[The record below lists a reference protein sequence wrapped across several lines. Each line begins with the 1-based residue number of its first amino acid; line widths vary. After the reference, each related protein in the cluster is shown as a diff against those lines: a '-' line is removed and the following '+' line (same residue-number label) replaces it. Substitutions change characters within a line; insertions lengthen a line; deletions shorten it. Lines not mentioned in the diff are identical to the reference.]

1 MTHDDRTH
9 PDVPPDD
16 LTPDPAL
23 GAALR
28 DVLANPLMEGVD
40 WAALERR
47 VAERAALPLRRR
59 SAARRRSSRRRAFG
73 RGDRPAPWWEFTAAW
88 ARAAI
93 PLGAA
98 AGIAAGLLAL
108 SAPASLASSP
118 SEHEVLLGAATA
130 TLTDR
135 DAAETLAGTTSGD
148 WLLAQAVGTAAPQQS
163 RSGR

>member
-9 PDVPPDD
+9 PDVPPGA

-28 DVLANPLMEGVD
+28 EVLANPPMEAVD

-47 VAERAALPLRRR
+47 VAERAALPL
-59 SAARRRSSRRRAFG
+59 SRRRRAAG
-73 RGDRPAPWWEFTAAW
+73 RRDRPAPWWELTAAW

-98 AGIAAGLLAL
+98 AGIAAAVLAL
-108 SAPASLASSP
+108 TAPAAQTSAL
-118 SEHEVLLGAATA
+118 SEREVLLGAASSRLSA
-130 TLTDR
+130 R
-135 DAAETLAGTTSGD
+135 DAVDTLVGSVSGD
-148 WLLAQAVGTAAPQQS
+148 WLLAQAVGTNGSAPSQLLPWS
-163 RSGR
+163 DR

>member
-9 PDVPPDD
+9 PDVPRDD
-16 LTPDPAL
+16 LTPDPTL

-28 DVLANPLMEGVD
+28 DVLANPPLEAVD

-47 VAERAALPLRRR
+47 IADRTALPLRRR
-59 SAARRRSSRRRAFG
+59 RSARRR
-73 RGDRPAPWWEFTAAW
+73 DRPAPWWELTAAW

-98 AGIAAGLLAL
+98 AGIAAGVLAVT
-108 SAPASLASSP
+108 APAARSSTP
-118 SEHEVLLGAATA
+118 SEREVLLSAATA
-130 TLTDR
+130 TLSDH
-135 DAAETLAGTTSGD
+135 DAAETLVGTTSGD
-148 WLLAQAVGTAAPQQS
+148 WLLGEAVGAASAQTPSPS